1 MRRAVHFGAGSIGRG
16 FIGERLHASGY
27 EVVFADVNED
37 LINMINEEQ
46 GYELQL
52 INHDLQSLYIDHVRA
67 LSTLG
72 DKEKLLWELA
82 HCDVI
87 TTSVWPNNLP
97 KIAPL
102 LCEGLLLR
110 HQLKKEKVQVL
121 ACENAIFASDL
132 LKEEVLKSAKDHASQ
147 IQQTAVFVNTAI
159 ARMVIDGEENGHKFV
174 KIADDYELV
183 IAENELLAR
192 EEHPIAGGLYTSHLQ
207 KYIERKLFIVNSAH
221 CIGGYLGW
229 LYNKTYV
236 RECFEDSVIC
246 DKVHRAMQEA
256 ADLIALKHGFTKE
269 ELEIFI
275 DYTIRRY
282 VTPGVYDDIT
292 RVCRSPIRKIA
303 ANDRLVLPIVE
314 CARNGLANDALCEG
328 LAAAYLYRN
337 KGEAQAVELQEYIE
351 AHGIRE
357 AIAHYSVLDENP
369 ALIDKVATAYQRIKE
384 EIENETAVG
393 L

>member
-52 INHDLQSLYIDHVRA
+52 INHDLQSLFIDHVRA

-82 HCDVI
+82 HCDLI

-132 LKEEVLKSAKDHASQ
+132 LKEEVLKSAKEHARQ
-147 IQQTAVFVNTAI
+147 IQEAAVFVNTAI

-183 IAENELLAR
+183 IAENELLTR
-192 EEHPIAGGLYTSHLQ
+192 EEHPIAGGLYTSHLR

-221 CIGGYLGW
+221 CIGGYFGW
-229 LYNKTYV
+229 LYNKMYV
-236 RECFEDSVIC
+236 RECFEDKAIC
-246 DKVHRAMQEA
+246 QRVQKAMQEA
-256 ADLIALKHGFTKE
+256 ADLIALQHGFAKE

-282 VTPGVYDDIT
+282 ITPGVYDDIT

-337 KGEAQAVELQEYIE
+337 KGEAQAVELQKYIE
-351 AHGIRE
+351 EHGIRE

-369 ALIDKVATAYQRIKE
+369 ALIDKVVAAYQRIKE